1 MRKCLGIIVL
11 DFILVVAATA
21 FEKDIRP
28 ILENTCLKCHGG
40 EKVKGKVDFSG
51 ILNLEQAEEQLDLW
65 EKVVDVLETG
75 DMPPEDERQL
85 TTGETRTILDW
96 CHKELA
102 KPIEAQPG
110 IFQPRRLSA
119 PEYRN
124 TLRSLFGFDL
134 KVSIATAEQT
144 LSGEQS
150 LVLKLLPID
159 PPGVSGFVNDTH
171 GTKLSPIL
179 MDQYLHLSDAA
190 LEKLFSIKGRKQ
202 LSFLMGVQKSEAWK
216 PYDITLEEANTLISN
231 FISRALRRPI
241 KAKMAT
247 QVSKSL
253 ERKIG
258 EELLKAIKFEMKAIL
273 MSPAFLYRGL
283 LMEGKPGIQQ
293 SVDSFELA
301 ERLSYFLWEDRPD
314 DELTELASSGEISKP
329 GIIAEQVSRMLLS
342 PNSRSLA
349 ESFAVQWLGLANID
363 DMFKNDPGD
372 RGHGMRTQPRD
383 FLHYLFTEER
393 PVMELIDSRV
403 TFVNQSTSGFYGKD
417 RQRLARFHKPQGVER
432 QRTMNQRLEL
442 REAEGRGGI
451 LTMPS
456 ILIMN
461 RGPILRGTWMLRRI
475 LGVELGEPPAD
486 VPPIKPSPR
495 GQKLSFRER
504 FAVHREN
511 ASCSRCHNKIDPLG
525 FALDGYDN
533 NGRYLLGEAQKKNL
547 KTPIDTSGQLPGG
560 ETFED
565 FEELKAV
572 FMTSQ
577 RENIVR
583 NIVEQTLTY
592 ALCRELKRFDQS
604 TVNTITKNLCRD
616 NGTWKSLFT
625 QIANSL
631 PFRETFIQNA
641 KHEESKL
648 ED

>member
-1 MRKCLGIIVL
+1 
-11 DFILVVAATA
+11 
-21 FEKDIRP
+21 
-28 ILENTCLKCHGG
+28 
-40 EKVKGKVDFSG
+40 
-51 ILNLEQAEEQLDLW
+51 
-65 EKVVDVLETG
+65 
-75 DMPPEDERQL
+75 
-85 TTGETRTILDW
+85 
-96 CHKELA
+96 
-102 KPIEAQPG
+102 
-110 IFQPRRLSA
+110 
-119 PEYRN
+119 
-124 TLRSLFGFDL
+124 
-134 KVSIATAEQT
+134 
-144 LSGEQS
+144 
-150 LVLKLLPID
+150 
-159 PPGVSGFVNDTH
+159 
-171 GTKLSPIL
+171 
-179 MDQYLHLSDAA
+179 
-190 LEKLFSIKGRKQ
+190 
-202 LSFLMGVQKSEAWK
+202 
-216 PYDITLEEANTLISN
+216 
-231 FISRALRRPI
+231 
-241 KAKMAT
+241 
-247 QVSKSL
+247 
-253 ERKIG
+253 
-258 EELLKAIKFEMKAIL
+258 
-273 MSPAFLYRGL
+273 
-283 LMEGKPGIQQ
+283 
-293 SVDSFELA
+293 
-301 ERLSYFLWEDRPD
+301 
-314 DELTELASSGEISKP
+314 
-329 GIIAEQVSRMLLS
+329 
-342 PNSRSLA
+342 
-349 ESFAVQWLGLANID
+349 
-363 DMFKNDPGD
+363 
-372 RGHGMRTQPRD
+372 
-383 FLHYLFTEER
+383 
-393 PVMELIDSRV
+393 
-403 TFVNQSTSGFYGKD
+403 
-417 RQRLARFHKPQGVER
+417 
-432 QRTMNQRLEL
+432 MNQRLEL